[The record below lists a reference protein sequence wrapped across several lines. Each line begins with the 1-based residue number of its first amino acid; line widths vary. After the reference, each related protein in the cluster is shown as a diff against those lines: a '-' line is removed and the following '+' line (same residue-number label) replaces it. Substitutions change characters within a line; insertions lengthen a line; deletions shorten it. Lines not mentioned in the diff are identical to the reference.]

1 MCITYY
7 MPDKDM
13 QHNYNVLSC
22 ISSNTVYTILFYYCT
37 TSTIDIC
44 CFRTVTWFDTWFDA
58 LRKLWS

>member
-44 CFRTVTWFDTWFDA
+44 CFRTVTWFDA